1 MTDSNRFTRSGQGV
15 TRREV
20 FRQVGAVVAATALP
34 GSAAADTPS
43 PTSGSPAMKFFPGF
57 KPLSLQGNGVTINGA
72 MAGQGPAVLLLHGAP
87 QSMISWRLV
96 APELAR
102 DHTVVVTD
110 LRGYG
115 DSSKPPDGENH
126 ANYSKRMLALD
137 QVEVMQQLGF
147 EKFAVI
153 GHDRGGRVGH
163 RLALD
168 HPDRVTRLA
177 VLDIVPT
184 HYLYTHVTLE
194 FVQAYF
200 HWFNYLR
207 PAPAPENQLK
217 EDIERQAA
225 RMTSDVEQEYL
236 RVRRD
241 PANIHGMCEDYR
253 AAASIDLEH
262 DRADLEK
269 KIAAP
274 VLALWGAK
282 APMGRL
288 YDVLSIWRE
297 RAQTVTGRSMTA
309 GHNLQEDAPMA
320 VAAELRAFLKGEASP
335 MAKSR
340 PRHLTSPALRTPRN
354 TVPDET

>member
-1 MTDSNRFTRSGQGV
+1 MNDGRV

-20 FRQVGAVVAATALP
+20 LRQVGAVVAATALP
-34 GSAAADTPS
+34 GSAAAETQAPGG
-43 PTSGSPAMKFFPGF
+43 GSPALKFFPGF
-57 KPLSLQGNGVTINGA
+57 KPLTLQVNGVTINGA
-72 MAGQGPAVLLLHGAP
+72 MAGQGPPVLLLHGAP

-96 APELAR
+96 APDLAKH
-102 DHTVVVTD
+102 HTVVVTD

-126 ANYSKRMLALD
+126 ANYSKRMMAAD
-137 QVEVMQQLGF
+137 QVEVMKQLGF
-147 EKFAVI
+147 QRFATI

-163 RLALD
+163 RMALD
-168 HPDRVTRLA
+168 HPERVTRLA

-207 PAPAPENQLK
+207 PAPAPENQLQ
-217 EDIERQAA
+217 EEIERQAS
-225 RMTSDVEQEYL
+225 RMTTDVQQEYL

-269 KIAAP
+269 KIDAP

-297 RAQTVTGRSMTA
+297 RAATVSGRSIPA
-309 GHNLQEDAPMA
+309 GHNLQEDAPDV
-320 VAAELRAFLKGEASP
+320 VAAELLAFLKGEASP
-335 MAKSR
+335 LARSR
-340 PRHLTSPALRTPRN
+340 PRHLTSPAFRTPRN
-354 TVPDET
+354 TAPDET